1 MTLELL
7 QDFLINMT
15 IIVCLIC
22 IDIFLEKKKG
32 SK

>member
-1 MTLELL
+1 MIELL

-15 IIVCLIC
+15 IVVCLIC

-32 SK
+32 L